1 MREQEL
7 VGRYYTLPPK
17 KRLNYILKNYSV
29 FPAVI
34 KDYEQS
40 LLKWI
45 ENEVERARQEAHG
58 DLGVRIQGRTGG
70 SQVEDIVCTRDE
82 LERIVKNRSMGG
94 LLKRLEDR
102 DSIGRGLKELSL
114 MEYEYNRLKIRIGTL
129 QGDDEVFF
137 CGYITK
143 KMTADELG
151 EKYRM
156 TVQAVRNR
164 ISRIKA
170 ALYEDFECFLGY
182 YNDENILRFN
192 ELGEAYD
199 AHRKN

>member
-7 VGRYYTLPPK
+7 VGRYYSLAPK
-17 KRLNYILKNYSV
+17 KRLNYILKHYSV

-34 KDYEQS
+34 KDYEQI
-40 LLKWI
+40 LQKWI
-45 ENEVERARQEAHG
+45 ENEVEMARQEAHG

-70 SQVEDIVCTRDE
+70 SRVEETVCNKDE

-94 LLKRLEDR
+94 LLRHLKEK
-102 DSIGRGLKELSL
+102 DSICRGLKELSL
-114 MEYEYNRLKIRIGTL
+114 MEYEFYRLKIKISTL
-129 QGDDEVFF
+129 QGDDEVIF

-143 KMTADELG
+143 KMTAGEIG
-151 EKYRM
+151 EKYKM
-156 TVQAVRNR
+156 TVRSVRNR

-170 ALYEDFECFLGY
+170 ALYENFECFLGY
-182 YNDENILRFN
+182 YNDENILRFR

-199 AHRKN
+199 EQ